1 MKRLFALLI
10 TIIMVASLAACGTN
24 NSNTNGSN
32 STNPPASSTGDNQQS
47 GNGSGNE
54 SGNGNT
60 SQGGNN
66 AEAAKL
72 TGKMNIINL
81 DDRDPSVLRGVIIK
95 GLSVGTSDGFNGRES
110 SLTDVRCIF
119 ELNEWVEFYPDTDAT
134 YGLRVWIL
142 KHRDDQEY
150 YNTAKFS
157 DLDPNFASYCD
168 LHYPED
174 EENPDER
181 YWGSFYLHPEECEP
195 GYYDFVFTYE
205 GKAIATLLT
214 RFYNENELSVKSDAE
229 LEALINN
236 ERIAA
241 GGSADGISGNGA
253 PSDNTDNGN
262 LPEETN
268 ENVGSEI
275 PENVFYAFQDAVGSD
290 GDTWP
295 TAEMW
300 ASIGLPALDYTESG
314 ENVLLMIANDSL
326 SVTGYA
332 DNETLADTL
341 KDLAAMLTD
350 AGLAVDT
357 VNTLTGGEQHVADYE
372 YNGIPLQIRIGS
384 NATAQINIF
393 VSVNQY

>member
-24 NSNTNGSN
+24 NSNTNENN
-32 STNPPASSTGDNQQS
+32 SSAN
-47 GNGSGNE
+47 GNE
-54 SGNGNT
+54 SGGTVENGMIPGTLNFI
-60 SQGGNN
+60 
-66 AEAAKL
+66 E
-72 TGKMNIINL
+72 L
-81 DDRDPSVLRGVIIK
+81 DDRDPSVLRGLRII
-95 GLSVGTSDGFNGRES
+95 SNRVGS
-110 SLTDVRCIF
+110 SLENGINALPSSVDNIRCIF
-119 ELNEWVEFYPDTDAT
+119 ELNEWVYFYPDTDAT

-157 DLDPNFASYCD
+157 DLDPNFVNYCD

-174 EENPDER
+174 AENPDETE
-181 YWGSFYLHPEECEP
+181 WGSFYLHPEECEP

-214 RFYNENELSVKSDAE
+214 RFYNENELTVKSDAE

>member
-1 MKRLFALLI
+1 MKKLLILALALLMI
-10 TIIMVASLAACGTN
+10 VSLVACKGN
-24 NSNTNGSN
+24 DPGSTG
-32 STNPPASSTGDNQQS
+32 TNPPASSTGDNQP
-47 GNGSGNE
+47 SGNE
-54 SGNGNT
+54 SGADNT
-60 SQGGNN
+60 SQNGNN

-81 DDRDPSVLRGVIIK
+81 DDRDPSVLRGVTVK
-95 GLSVGTSDGFNGRES
+95 GNHAGSYDGINGKES

-119 ELNEWVEFYPDTDAT
+119 ELNEWVYFYPDTDAT

-157 DLDPNFASYCD
+157 DLDPNFANYCD

-174 EENPDER
+174 AENPDETE
-181 YWGSFYLHPEECEP
+181 WGSFYLHPEECEP

-214 RFYNENELSVKSDAE
+214 RFYNENELTVKSDAE

-241 GGSADGISGNGA
+241 GGSADGISGNGS

>member
-24 NSNTNGSN
+24 NSNTNGNN
-32 STNPPASSTGDNQQS
+32 STNPPASSTGDNQQ
-47 GNGSGNE
+47 SGNE

-72 TGKMNIINL
+72 TGKLNLIEL

-95 GLSVGTSDGFNGRES
+95 GNCAGTADGINGKES

-119 ELNEWVEFYPDTDAT
+119 ELNEWVYFYPDTDAT

-150 YNTAKFS
+150 YNKAKFS
-157 DLDPNFASYCD
+157 DLDPNFVNYCD

-174 EENPDER
+174 AENPDKTE
-181 YWGSFYLHPEECEP
+181 WGSFYLNKEECEP

-214 RFYNENELSVKSDAE
+214 RFYNENELTVKSDAE

-241 GGSADGISGNGA
+241 GGSANVNGNGNDNDISGG
-253 PSDNTDNGN
+253 G
-262 LPEETN
+262 
-268 ENVGSEI
+268 EI

-393 VSVNQY
+393 VSVNQN

>member
-1 MKRLFALLI
+1 MKKLLILALALLMI
-10 TIIMVASLAACGTN
+10 VSLVACKFNDPGSNGTN
-24 NSNTNGSN
+24 PPSN
-32 STNPPASSTGDNQQS
+32 STGNNQQS
-47 GNGSGNE
+47 GNESGNE

-72 TGKMNIINL
+72 TGKMNITNL
-81 DDRDPSVLRGVIIK
+81 DDRDPSVLRGVTIK
-95 GLSVGTSDGFNGRES
+95 GNHAGSFDGFNGKES

-119 ELNEWVEFYPDTDAT
+119 ELNEWVSFYPDTDAT

-150 YNTAKFS
+150 YNKAKFS
-157 DLDPNFASYCD
+157 DLDPNFANYCD

-174 EENPDER
+174 ADNPDEWS
-181 YWGSFYLHPEECEP
+181 WGDFYLHKDECEP

-214 RFYNENELSVKSDAE
+214 RFYKEDELTVKSDAE
-229 LEALINN
+229 LEDLIESERADSGENANGNGNGNGNN
-236 ERIAA
+236 N
-241 GGSADGISGNGA
+241 DISGG
-253 PSDNTDNGN
+253 
-262 LPEETN
+262 E
-268 ENVGSEI
+268 EI

-341 KDLAAMLTD
+341 NDLAAMLTD

>member
-24 NSNTNGSN
+24 NSNTNGNNNSN
-32 STNPPASSTGDNQQS
+32 TNENNSSAN
-47 GNGSGNE
+47 GNE
-54 SGNGNT
+54 SGGT
-60 SQGGNN
+60 VEN
-66 AEAAKL
+66 AMIPGTLNFIE
-72 TGKMNIINL
+72 L
-81 DDRDPSVLRGVIIK
+81 DDRDPSVLRGLRIT
-95 GLSVGTSDGFNGRES
+95 SNRVGS
-110 SLTDVRCIF
+110 SLENGINALPSSVDNIRCIF
-119 ELNEWVEFYPDTDAT
+119 ELNEWLEFYPDCDLE
-134 YGLRVWIL
+134 YGLRVWVL
-142 KHRDDQEY
+142 EHRDDQEY
-150 YNTAKFS
+150 YETAKFS
-157 DLDPNFASYCD
+157 DLMSGFVTYCD
-168 LHYPED
+168 LRP
-174 EENPDER
+174 NPDAEEGG
-181 YWGSFYLHPEECEP
+181 YWGSFYLNKEECEP

-214 RFYNENELSVKSDAE
+214 RFYNENELTVKSDAE
-229 LEALINN
+229 LMEIMNG
-236 ERIAA
+236 ERNVS
-241 GGSADGISGNGA
+241 GGSTDAGESANVNGNGNGNGISGG
-253 PSDNTDNGN
+253 G
-262 LPEETN
+262 
-268 ENVGSEI
+268 EI

-295 TAEMW
+295 TEEMW
-300 ASIGLPALDYTESG
+300 ASIGLPALDYAESG

-393 VSVNQY
+393 VSVNQ

>member
-24 NSNTNGSN
+24 NSNTNGNN

-47 GNGSGNE
+47 GNE
-54 SGNGNT
+54 SGNSNT
-60 SQGGNN
+60 SQSGNN

-72 TGKMNIINL
+72 TGKMNIIDL

-95 GLSVGTSDGFNGRES
+95 GNCAGTADGINGKES

-119 ELNEWVEFYPDTDAT
+119 ELNEWVYFYPDTDAT

-157 DLDPNFASYCD
+157 DLDPNFANYCD

-174 EENPDER
+174 ADNPDETE
-181 YWGSFYLHPEECEP
+181 WGSFYLNKEECEP

-214 RFYNENELSVKSDAE
+214 RFYNENELTVKSDAE
-229 LEALINN
+229 LMEIMNG
-236 ERIAA
+236 ERNVS
-241 GGSADGISGNGA
+241 GGSTDAGESANVNSNGNGNGISGG
-253 PSDNTDNGN
+253 G
-262 LPEETN
+262 
-268 ENVGSEI
+268 EI

-290 GDTWP
+290 SDTWP
-295 TAEMW
+295 TEEMW
-300 ASIGLPALDYTESG
+300 ASIGLPALDYAESG
-314 ENVLLMIANDSL
+314 ENVLLMITNDSL

-341 KDLAAMLTD
+341 NGLAAMLAD
-350 AGLAVDT
+350 AGLAVDS
-357 VNTLTGGEQHVADYE
+357 VNTLTGGEQQVADYE

-393 VSVNQY
+393 VSVNQ